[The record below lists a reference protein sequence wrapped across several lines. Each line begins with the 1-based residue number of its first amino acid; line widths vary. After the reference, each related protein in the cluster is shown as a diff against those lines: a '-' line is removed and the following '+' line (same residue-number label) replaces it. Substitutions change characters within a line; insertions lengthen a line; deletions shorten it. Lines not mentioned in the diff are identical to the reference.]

1 MIVLDRGTDN
11 GRIVKILRDA
21 GAAKVHV
28 RSSCPPIRF
37 PCHYGIDFPWVTELI
52 YGSKENSVSC
62 DDEVVQQ
69 VCEEIGADSL
79 LYQTIDGLIESV
91 GLPREDV
98 CLGCLTGDYWFQ
110 HDETE
115 RILMHGFR

>member
-1 MIVLDRGTDN
+1 M
-11 GRIVKILRDA
+11 
-21 GAAKVHV
+21 
-28 RSSCPPIRF
+28 
-37 PCHYGIDFPWVTELI
+37 
-52 YGSKENSVSC
+52 
-62 DDEVVQQ
+62 VQQ